1 MKKKFITLLVLFTN
15 MFCMNRNTIY
25 GLYKTLILVGLISFV
40 GCSDKE
46 VEQPVGDPR
55 TPDLILNKDSIMM
68 DAAGGVD
75 TLIVE
80 NYNEWAVTGGYTI
93 IDGDTTDYHLE
104 PAMQMP
110 YDYKHY
116 LLRGEW
122 FKLEIPNLGK
132 SNKAVVTLEPNDTE
146 QERVMVAVMFV
157 LHNQKLVTI
166 RQRGK

>member
-1 MKKKFITLLVLFTN
+1 
-15 MFCMNRNTIY
+15 MNRKMKH
-25 GLYKTLILVGLISFV
+25 GLFKALMLVGLISFV
-40 GCSDKE
+40 SCSDKE
-46 VEQPVGDPR
+46 VELPVGDPR
-55 TPDLILNKDSIMM
+55 TPDLILNKDSIIM
-68 DAAGGVD
+68 DAKGGVD

>member
-1 MKKKFITLLVLFTN
+1 MHGLF
-15 MFCMNRNTIY
+15 
-25 GLYKTLILVGLISFV
+25 KTLMLVGCISFV

-68 DAAGGVD
+68 DAAGGV
-75 TLIVE
+75 
-80 NYNEWAVTGGYTI
+80 AI

>member
-1 MKKKFITLLVLFTN
+1 
-15 MFCMNRNTIY
+15 MNRKKIH
-25 GLYKTLILVGLISFV
+25 GLYKTLMLVGLIFFV
-40 GCSDKE
+40 GCSDKD

-55 TPDLILNKDSIMM
+55 TSDLILNKDSIMM

-80 NYNEWAVTGGYTI
+80 NYNEWGVVGGYTI
-93 IDGDTTDYHLE
+93 IDGDTTVYHLE

-132 SNKAVVTLEPNDTE
+132 SNKAIVTLEPNDTK

>member
-1 MKKKFITLLVLFTN
+1 
-15 MFCMNRNTIY
+15 MNRKMKH
-25 GLYKTLILVGLISFV
+25 GLFKTLMLVGLISFV
-40 GCSDKE
+40 GCSEKE
-46 VEQPVGDPR
+46 VELPVGDPR
-55 TPDLILNKDSIMM
+55 TPDLILNKDSIIM

-116 LLRGEW
+116 
-122 FKLEIPNLGK
+122 
-132 SNKAVVTLEPNDTE
+132 
-146 QERVMVAVMFV
+146 VMFV